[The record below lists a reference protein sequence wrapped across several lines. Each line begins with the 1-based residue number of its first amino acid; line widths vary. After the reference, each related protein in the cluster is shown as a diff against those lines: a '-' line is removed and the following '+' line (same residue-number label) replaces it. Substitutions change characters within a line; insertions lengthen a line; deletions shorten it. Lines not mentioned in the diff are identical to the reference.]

1 VLFLGIDVGTTAVK
15 AGLFDGQGELVASWR
30 RDYPTRRS
38 SGGVVEQN
46 PQHWLDCI
54 AAAIAEFESQVGL
67 DAVRA
72 VGICSQVNT
81 HVFVGGDSV
90 ALADAFVWQ
99 DTRAAGEAAVL
110 SATITSAEAARWW
123 SSPVPVDASHALPR
137 MQWMRERQPQLWDKT
152 RYVLSP
158 KDYCILRLT
167 GSAVSDPISSVGLVD
182 PCLKYIDELIG
193 RVPGASER
201 LPPLKP
207 FESIAGTMSLG
218 SKKRPVPVVT
228 GTMDAW
234 ASLFGAGAY
243 SPGSGLYMSGT
254 SEILALVGFDRI
266 GAPGVVTFPSI
277 DRAVVSAGPTQSGGD
292 SIRWW
297 AQATGRPPAEV
308 FAAATR
314 ADRSGDPILFLPHL
328 EGERAPLWDSTLRG
342 AFIGISSRT
351 GDAELALAV
360 LEGIALSARL
370 VLASLEVAAGLK
382 PDTLLYGGGGSK
394 ADLWSQIRADCL
406 GIPLRRLAVGDVGCL
421 GVAVLAAV
429 GVGVFRQLCD
439 AVGSMSR
446 VKDRFEPNPHFRDRY
461 DRMYQAYREA
471 TGALGPISRRMKAI

>member
-1 VLFLGIDVGTTAVK
+1 MLFLGIDVGTTAVK
-15 AGLFDGQGELVASWR
+15 ASLFDGRGGLVASWS
-30 RDYPTRRS
+30 RDYPTRRA

-54 AAAIAEFESQVGL
+54 ASAIETFETQVDL
-67 DAVRA
+67 DALRA

-81 HVFVGGDSV
+81 HVFVGNDSG

-110 SATITSAEAARWW
+110 SATITRAEASRWW
-123 SSPVPVDASHALPR
+123 SSPVPVDASHALSR
-137 MQWMRERQPQLWDKT
+137 MQWMRERRPQLWDKT

-167 GSAVSDPISSVGLVD
+167 GAAVSDPISAIGLVD
-182 PCLKYIDELIG
+182 PSLRYIDELIR

-218 SKKRPVPVVT
+218 SKGRSVPVVT

-254 SEILALVGFDRI
+254 SEILALVGSDRI

-277 DRAVVSAGPTQSGGD
+277 GSSVVNAGPTQSGGD

-297 AQATGRPPAEV
+297 AQATGRQPAEV

-314 ADRSGDPILFLPHL
+314 ADRSGDPVLFLPHL

-342 AFIGISSRT
+342 AFVGMSSLT

-360 LEGIALSARL
+360 LEGVALSARL

-382 PDTLLYGGGGSK
+382 PDSLLYGGGGSNV
-394 ADLWSQIRADCL
+394 DLWSQIRADCL

-421 GVAVLAAV
+421 GAAVLAAV
-429 GVGVFRQLCD
+429 GVGVFRELSE
-439 AVGSMSR
+439 AVGAMSR
-446 VKDRFEPNPHFRDRY
+446 VKGRFEPNPRFRDRY
-461 DRMYQAYREA
+461 DRMFQSYGEA
-471 TGALGPISRRMKAI
+471 TAALGAISRRMKAI